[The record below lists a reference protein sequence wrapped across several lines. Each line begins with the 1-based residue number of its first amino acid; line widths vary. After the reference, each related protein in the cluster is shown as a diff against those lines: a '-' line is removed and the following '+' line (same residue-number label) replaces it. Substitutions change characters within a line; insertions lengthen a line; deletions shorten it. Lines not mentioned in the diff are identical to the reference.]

1 MLSSVDNLANLE
13 PRNAVASSSLRRPG
27 GAHEELG
34 VKVAAAV
41 RGQVPEDGLSSSDD
55 GRRDLRRARV
65 EKPTRRPYTRCTC
78 GTYGQ
83 KPRPSGQ
90 LKAYRERVREQV
102 RSCAEQAGS

>member
-65 EKPTRRPYTRCTC
+65 EKP
-78 GTYGQ
+78 
-83 KPRPSGQ
+83 RPSGQ